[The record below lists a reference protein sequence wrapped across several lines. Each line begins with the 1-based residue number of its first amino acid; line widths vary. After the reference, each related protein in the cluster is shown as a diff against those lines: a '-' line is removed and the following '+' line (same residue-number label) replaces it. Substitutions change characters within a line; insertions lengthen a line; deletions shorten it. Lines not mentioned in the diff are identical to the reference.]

1 MTQTLSGIVPVMIT
15 PFTETDD
22 IDYDSLEQLVNW
34 YVENGSDTLFAVCQS
49 SEMTALSLAER
60 VELARKTVAFAD
72 GRLPV
77 IASGHI
83 SDDAAGQREE
93 LSAMADTGIDGL
105 VLVTNRMDPGNAG
118 TEAFRAG
125 LDLALSAVPGDMPLG
140 LYECPAPY
148 RRLMSDDEFKLCRD
162 TGRFRTLK
170 DVSCDLG
177 TVRRRCTLAE
187 GSGFE
192 VVNANAAI
200 AADAMRSGSAGFAG
214 VMSNFHPDLYAWLY
228 ANQNAGTPLARE
240 LETFLALSAMIEPM
254 GYPKLAKHYHQK
266 LGTLQHTHT
275 RVVQGDIFERFW
287 ALEPLLDHLT
297 TGAGQFRARI
307 AYA

>member
-15 PFTETDD
+15 PFTEADR
-22 IDYDSLEQLVNW
+22 IDYDSLERLVEW
-34 YVENGSDTLFAVCQS
+34 YVENGADTLFAVCQS

-60 VELARKTVAFAD
+60 VELARKTVAFAG

-83 SDDAAGQREE
+83 SEGEADQREE
-93 LSAMADTGIDGL
+93 LSAIAGAGVDGL
-105 VLVTNRMDPGNAG
+105 VLVTNRMDPGNTG
-118 TEAFRAG
+118 MEAFRAG
-125 LDLALSAVPGDMPLG
+125 LDLALSSLPGDMPLG

-148 RRLMSDDEFKLCRD
+148 RRLLSDDEFKLCRD

-170 DVSCDLG
+170 DVSCNLDV
-177 TVRRRCTLAE
+177 VRRRCALAE

-200 AADAMRSGSAGFAG
+200 AADAMRAGSAGFAG
-214 VMSNFHPDLYAWLY
+214 VMNNFHPDLYAWLF
-228 ANQNAGTPLARE
+228 ANQSADTPLQRE

-254 GYPKLAKHYHQK
+254 GYPKLAKHYHK
-266 LGTLQHTHT
+266 MSGAIRHTHT
-275 RVVQGDIFERFW
+275 RVVEGNIFERFW
-287 ALEPLLDHLT
+287 ALEMLLDHLT
-297 TGAGQFRARI
+297 TGAEQFRARI
-307 AYA
+307 ADA